1 VPARI
6 EKSGFWVWVT
16 ALIFYPLAWLAKVVP
31 TGSEHVRRE
40 GGVLLV
46 MNHVSHLDP
55 PVDAVFVHRNG
66 RVPRFLAK
74 ESLFRMPVFKY
85 MISGAGSIPVYRRTT
100 GASHSLSAA
109 NEALRGGR
117 LVVIYPEGTITKD
130 PKGWPMRSRTGAAR
144 LALENLENDV
154 PVLTAAR
161 WGTNFILDGYAKKFR
176 PFPRKR
182 VYIDVSEPVDL
193 SEYRGKPITNELLRE
208 VTELLMTRIK
218 EQLAKI
224 REEQAPEGFYLP
236 SKAARE
242 DDA

>member
-6 EKSGFWVWVT
+6 EKSGFWVMMT
-16 ALIFYPLAWLAKVVP
+16 ALIFYPLAWLGKSVY
-31 TGSEHVRRE
+31 TGAEHVRRQ

-55 PVDAVFVHRNG
+55 AVDAVFVHRNG

-74 ESLFRMPVFKY
+74 ESLFRTPVFKY
-85 MISGAGSIPVYRRTT
+85 LIKGSGSIPVYRRSA
-100 GASHSLSAA
+100 GAADSLSAA
-109 NEALRGGR
+109 NEALREGK

-130 PKGWPMRSRTGAAR
+130 PNGWPMRSHTGAAR
-144 LALENLENDV
+144 LALENDV

-161 WGTNFILDGYAKKFR
+161 WGTNHILDGYAKKFR

-182 VYIDVSEPVDL
+182 VHIDVSEPVDL
-193 SEYRGKPITNELLRE
+193 SAHRDRPITNELLRE
-208 VTELLMTRIK
+208 VTDLLMGRVK
-218 EQLAKI
+218 DQLAKV
-224 REEQAPEGFYLP
+224 RQEPAPDGFYQP
-236 SKAARE
+236 AKARRQQ